1 MKLILDLNKNSSKE
15 NFSKSVK
22 ENQRKS
28 NNSKVH
34 PESDHPSKKENIDKV
49 PGEAMGRKLLFK
61 KLLKLVFK

>member
-15 NFSKSVK
+15 ISSKSVK

-34 PESDHPSKKENIDKV
+34 PESDHFSQKENLDKE
-49 PGEAMGRKLLFK
+49 PAEAIGKN
-61 KLLKLVFK
+61 